1 MIGSSLSNSWM
12 TSKPGE
18 GGMGEVRLVAG
29 MLQRRGSGVRITREM
44 TATIPVSAVLI
55 TLDAEA
61 HLHRVLEPLRMCEE
75 IVILD
80 SGSAD
85 RTRQIAAAH
94 GARWRFHPFDG
105 YGLQKR
111 RAVALAEHDWILSI
125 DADEVLDERAASAIA
140 AIDWAEAETSTCWR
154 IRRRPFVGDREIRW
168 GHIANERP
176 VRLFNRRATDVS
188 PGLVHESIPA
198 TGDARQLPGSLLHY
212 TYDDLSDT
220 IRLDYHRLKA
230 FRYRAEGRS
239 AGPALLVLRAA
250 WSAFH
255 SYVVRGGALEGRAGV
270 ILALAAAVNAAMGIA
285 LASEQPWG
293 ILHPSATAARRRL
306 REGVG
311 S

>member
-1 MIGSSLSNSWM
+1 M
-12 TSKPGE
+12 
-18 GGMGEVRLVAG
+18 GGRSGAR
-29 MLQRRGSGVRITREM
+29 MLQRRGSGVRNTREM
-44 TATIPVSAVLI
+44 TTTVPVSAVLI

-85 RTRQIAAAH
+85 RTRQIAASH

-125 DADEVLDERAASAIA
+125 DADEVLDRRAASAIA
-140 AIDWAEAETSTCWR
+140 AIDWAEADATTCWR
-154 IRRRPFVGDREIRW
+154 IRRRPFLGDREIRW

-176 VRLFNRRATDVS
+176 VRLFNRRETDVS
-188 PGLVHESIPA
+188 PALVHESVIP
-198 TGDARQLPGSLLHY
+198 TDDDRLLPGSILHY
-212 TYDDLSDT
+212 TYADLSDT

-230 FRYRAEGRS
+230 FRYRAAGRTV
-239 AGPALLVLRAA
+239 GPALLILRAA

-255 SYVVRGGALEGRAGV
+255 SYVLRAGVLEGRAGV
-270 ILALAAAVNAAMGIA
+270 ILALSAAVNAAMGIA
-285 LASEQPWG
+285 LASEQRWG
-293 ILHPSATAARRRL
+293 ILHPGAAPKRDGL